1 MVMVVVKKGSIIKQ
15 IYEPLFFPPSKNN
28 KRVKNGLYECYLQ
41 AEAG

>member
-1 MVMVVVKKGSIIKQ
+1 MVVVKKGSIIKQ
-15 IYEPLFFPPSKNN
+15 IYEPPPSKNN